1 MGASPAAP
9 GQMTLRHLVEKA
21 QLSKHG
27 LLSEVVGEDAVV
39 ADVVHDSRQVVAGAL
54 FCCIGGE
61 NEDGHDFAEQAV
73 RAGATALV
81 VDHVL
86 PIDAPQVV
94 VRDTRMSMGL
104 LAAALRNFPSTRMHV
119 VGVTGTN
126 GKTTTAH
133 VLAEILRAHGW
144 NTEVIGTLTSARTT
158 PESTDLQR
166 LLNEYENTGV
176 QAVVMEVTSHALELH
191 RVAGTTFE
199 VSVFTNLSQDHLDFH
214 FTMEKYFAAKAKLFT
229 DVYSTCGVVNRD
241 DVHGQLLLDTMTI
254 DSMSYGL
261 SDVTQVRMDA
271 RHIEY
276 ECDGVHMHAQLGG
289 QFNVMNSLA
298 AVSAARAL
306 GISANRY
313 AYTPHGGNLPQ
324 TLVNTSALE
333 IQRGD
338 ADLIILTGGEA
349 TRSRRRARN
358 AEQNLAWMSASA
370 QSEGDDAPEID
381 GEELVMNHEIEL
393 GLKIMLP
400 IEIYPMFETAIRFS
414 KQRTISEHQQ
424 EISELWSRFS
434 SVAKSNPHA
443 WLRNEYSAE
452 EIRTPSASNRMI
464 GFPYT
469 KLMNSNNDVDMAA
482 PSSCVR
488 QKRPKRLAFPEK
500 SGCFRMQ
507 VPTATST
514 TSFHIVTRLP
524 IHRLFGLAGNV
535 YCNWPTPPSTTSRL
549 SICIHVSHL
558 LCNLAHTLWV
568 FRCSVNLRSLAA
580 CRLQAAHLTT
590 TSCMQLRRP
599 WKRFEANPKRKVL
612 FGPTADTPPSIR
624 SACTAQLPRL
634 MASNTIRRKIKWMR
648 FQNAKSRPLQ
658 MQRGR
663 QRSRHTA

>member
-1 MGASPAAP
+1 
-9 GQMTLRHLVEKA
+9 MTLRHLVEKA

-27 LLSEVVGEDAVV
+27 LLGEVVGEDPVV

-254 DSMSYGL
+254 DSKSYGL
-261 SDVTQVRMDA
+261 SDVAKVRMDA

-276 ECDGVHMHAQLGG
+276 EFEGAHMRAQLGG

-298 AVSAARAL
+298 AISAARAL
-306 GISANRY
+306 GISLAEIAEGLSQAAAVPGRFESIDAGQSFDVVVDY
-313 AYTPHGGNLPQ
+313 AHTPD
-324 TLVNTSALE
+324 ALE
-333 IQRGD
+333 RVLDSSRSLMREFGKLIVVFGCGGD
-338 ADLIILTGGEA
+338 RDVQKRQPMGEIAGAKADVVIITSDNPRSESGAEIAAQINAGVRA
-349 TRSRRRARN
+349 TDSHKVLCTELDRRAAIGKAFSHAQLGDVVVIAGKGHESTQTIGTETFPFNDAQVAR
-358 AEQNLAWMSASA
+358 ELLGA
-370 QSEGDDAPEID
+370 QS
-381 GEELVMNHEIEL
+381 
-393 GLKIMLP
+393 
-400 IEIYPMFETAIRFS
+400 
-414 KQRTISEHQQ
+414 
-424 EISELWSRFS
+424 
-434 SVAKSNPHA
+434 
-443 WLRNEYSAE
+443 
-452 EIRTPSASNRMI
+452 
-464 GFPYT
+464 
-469 KLMNSNNDVDMAA
+469 
-482 PSSCVR
+482 
-488 QKRPKRLAFPEK
+488 
-500 SGCFRMQ
+500 
-507 VPTATST
+507 
-514 TSFHIVTRLP
+514 
-524 IHRLFGLAGNV
+524 
-535 YCNWPTPPSTTSRL
+535 
-549 SICIHVSHL
+549 
-558 LCNLAHTLWV
+558 
-568 FRCSVNLRSLAA
+568 
-580 CRLQAAHLTT
+580 
-590 TSCMQLRRP
+590 
-599 WKRFEANPKRKVL
+599 
-612 FGPTADTPPSIR
+612 
-624 SACTAQLPRL
+624 
-634 MASNTIRRKIKWMR
+634 
-648 FQNAKSRPLQ
+648 
-658 MQRGR
+658 
-663 QRSRHTA
+663 